1 MSSTRLT
8 KPQRTPIVLR
18 KPLVSTT
25 LLGAALLALAMPTPT
40 TLAAGSSPKAARTDS
55 LVAAG
60 GTEQDPT
67 LPVEVESTGRRSL
80 SESSDGW
87 YARYLRAPQTVA
99 CLGQSDAQCREQRLE
114 VTSESKGDLVCK
126 TLMPLPDGTN
136 EERRTLVPPGRTKA
150 VAEAFLPADQTLKL
164 RTVSC
169 EALPSPPP
177 PNPAPPSGCRP
188 EIFAGPSVDAF
199 YPDLSRRLQE
209 EGPVAVYFRLEQ
221 EEGPATHI
229 RVGQSSLSAQ
239 LDEAAMLYIA
249 NQTFRVSCP
258 KHEFRLRVRF
268 RLQDEAKAP

>member
-1 MSSTRLT
+1 MPPIRLIRT
-8 KPQRTPIVLR
+8 QRIPIVLR
-18 KPLVSTT
+18 KPLVSI
-25 LLGAALLALAMPTPT
+25 LLPGVAFLALAIPAPT
-40 TLAAGSSPKAARTDS
+40 TLAAGSSPKTARADS
-55 LVAAG
+55 LLAAG

-67 LPVEVESTGRRSL
+67 LPVEVESTGRKSL
-80 SESSDGW
+80 PDSADGW

-99 CLGQSDAQCREQRLE
+99 CLGQSDTQCREQRLE
-114 VTSESKGDLVCK
+114 VTSESKADLVCK

-136 EERRTLVPPGRTKA
+136 EERRALVPPGRTKA

-177 PNPAPPSGCRP
+177 PDPAPPTGCRP
-188 EIFAGPSVDAF
+188 EIIAGPAVDAF

-221 EEGPATHI
+221 EEGPATNV